1 MLQGAKKLIRM
12 AGAIVGGR
20 AVMFMQAEGEAPVA
34 YDLGTEAEADN
45 IMYDDKDARVMK
57 LICEQM
63 LLDGFEVKVNEL
75 GFTYERT
82 SKT

>member
-34 YDLGTEAEADN
+34 YDLGTETEADC
-45 IMYDDKDARVMK
+45 IMSAKDMRTMEH
-57 LICEQM
+57 LCEEM
-63 LLDGFEVKVNEL
+63 LLGGLEVDEL
-75 GFTYERT
+75 GFTYDR
-82 SKT
+82 KPKA